1 MHLKTM
7 KDAVP
12 LYRLVAII
20 SVILLL
26 ALVEMGWR

>member
-1 MHLKTM
+1 M
-7 KDAVP
+7 KVGVP

-26 ALVEMGWR
+26 ALVEMGWP

>member
-7 KDAVP
+7 KDSVP

-26 ALVEMGWR
+26 TLVEMGWR